1 MDDFPDIKGWSYRIA
16 KLGAG
21 DCIYYRIYEVYH
33 DKEGNGVL
41 WSEANAHGQSVDEII
56 ADLETMLADAK
67 RSRDN
72 PFEVPNWEEME
83 AEERKRN
90 GY

>member
-1 MDDFPDIKGWSYRIA
+1 MWG
-16 KLGAG
+16 
-21 DCIYYRIYEVYH
+21 
-33 DKEGNGVL
+33 
-41 WSEANAHGQSVDEII
+41 EANAHGQSVDEII
-56 ADLETMLADAK
+56 ADLETMLADVK
-67 RSRDN
+67 RLRDN